1 MKVKREIEKMSKLE
15 EKQAET
21 INYLQEKI
29 KLKHFD
35 LIKLK
40 EYNKA
45 LQKKIAFTNFIIKNV
60 IKELEQFED
69 KKAKKII
76 LMLKSTNKKGVI
88 KDEK

>member
-1 MKVKREIEKMSKLE
+1 MKAKREIEKMTKVE
-15 EKQAET
+15 IQQAET

-35 LIKLK
+35 IIKLK
-40 EYNKA
+40 EHNKA
-45 LQKKIAFTNFIIKNV
+45 LQKKIAFTNYIIKNV
-60 IKELEQFED
+60 IEELEKIED

-88 KDEK
+88 KNEE

>member
-1 MKVKREIEKMSKLE
+1 MKIKREIEKMSNLE
-15 EKQAET
+15 IKQAET

-45 LQKKIAFTNFIIKNV
+45 LQKKISFTNFIIKNV

-69 KKAKKII
+69 EKAKKII
-76 LMLKSTNKKGVI
+76 LMLKSTNKKGIV
-88 KDEK
+88 KDE